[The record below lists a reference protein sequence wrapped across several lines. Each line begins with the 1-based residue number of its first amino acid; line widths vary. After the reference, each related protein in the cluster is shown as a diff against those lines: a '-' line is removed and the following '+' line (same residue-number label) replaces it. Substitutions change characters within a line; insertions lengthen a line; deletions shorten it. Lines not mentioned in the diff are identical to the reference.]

1 MKLKTIFG
9 IILGVVAVGLTSC
22 SSDLTNGENT
32 AVNPN
37 ETAKR
42 TLSLSTDKAKTRSEV
57 NLTTGNKWVTGD
69 KFFSYNLDFN
79 GPANE
84 SRNANLDCK
93 EQW

>member
-57 NLTTGNKWVTGD
+57 NLTTGNKWETGD
-69 KFFSYNLDFN
+69 RSSLIISTSMVQPMNLVIL
-79 GPANE
+79 
-84 SRNANLDCK
+84 S
-93 EQW
+93 